1 MRYIRNEAG
10 NRIVVATP
18 EETHALSPAIRA
30 CYRRWKAPDGSIDDF
45 CQEVEII
52 AWRGIVE
59 QRIVGDRFQHPED
72 ALLNFMFMVAW
83 NVWRNHTK
91 RRSTRNEVFVDEMPE
106 MAGPLPE
113 GRLDARE
120 TLLRLTMREDVVR
133 VLLDVVNLAFDERKR
148 DVPRGTYYSRLC
160 NARKWARDVDAGHW
174 REPRMPDPSTPK
186 QRKKK
191 R

>member
-1 MRYIRNEAG
+1 MKYIRNLAG
-10 NRIVVATP
+10 NRIVVATA
-18 EETHALSPAIRA
+18 EETHALRPAIRA
-30 CYRRWKAPDGSIDDF
+30 SYRRWKAPDGSIDDF

-91 RRSTRNEVFVDEMPE
+91 RRSTRNEVCVDELPD
-106 MAGPLPE
+106 MAGPSPE
-113 GRLDARE
+113 RRLDARE
-120 TLLRLTMREDVVR
+120 TLLRLTTREDVAR
-133 VLLDVVNLAFDERKR
+133 VLLDAVNIPATER
-148 DVPRGTYYSRLC
+148 VGGIPRNTYYSRLT
-160 NARKWARDVDAGHW
+160 NARRWARDVDAGEW
-174 REPRMPDPSTPK
+174 REPSMPDPSTPK
-186 QRKKK
+186 TRKKT

>member
-1 MRYIRNEAG
+1 MRYIRNPAG
-10 NRIVVATP
+10 NRIVVATA
-18 EETHALSPAIRA
+18 EETHALRPAIRA
-30 CYRRWKAPDGSIDDF
+30 SYRRWKAPDGSIDDF
-45 CQEVEII
+45 CQEVEIV

-91 RRSTRNEVFVDEMPE
+91 RRSTRNEVFVDELPD
-106 MAGPLPE
+106 MAGPSPE

-120 TLLRLTMREDVVR
+120 TLLRLAMREDVAR
-133 VLLDVVNLAFDERKR
+133 VLLDAVNVPATER
-148 DVPRGTYYSRLC
+148 VAGLPRNTYYSRLTQ
-160 NARKWARDVDAGHW
+160 ARSWARDVDAGQW

-186 QRKKK
+186 HRKKK